1 MTNEPNDKNRK
12 VLEIVA
18 SAKWIT
24 HKQLWDIARI
34 INLEK
39 NDNVKVFEGR
49 VRHLAESGLLRKQ
62 RPEFLRKAILYS
74 ITKSGIFRLET
85 MGVHP
90 LSLAFDRGDPD
101 INHHVPHALEV
112 NRIRI
117 ALLRSGTLT
126 EWMEDSAIRVL
137 RNAGNPDYAKIY
149 DAVATITVDGE
160 LYRVGIEYERS
171 LKAFERYQEIAS
183 RLADERRIQA
193 VLYLC
198 PNYETLRA
206 ISHVFVRAPKTVI
219 VAIMDDFVENPL
231 EGRVL
236 VRLGMTTLRTELCR
250 ISRQTASGQNG
261 TKIGLVKGP

>member
-1 MTNEPNDKNRK
+1 M
-12 VLEIVA
+12 
-18 SAKWIT
+18 
-24 HKQLWDIARI
+24 QLLIR
-34 INLEK
+34 
-39 NDNVKVFEGR
+39 F
-49 VRHLAESGLLRKQ
+49 H
-62 RPEFLRKAILYS
+62 
-74 ITKSGIFRLET
+74 RLD
-85 MGVHP
+85 V
-90 LSLAFDRGDPD
+90 D
-101 INHHVPHALEV
+101 INAVAQTENGSFVRRLIPFRFEFKTNLKMGTSISAVGMEV

-206 ISHVFVRAPKTVI
+206 ISHVFVRAPKTVT
-219 VAIMDDFVENPL
+219 MHLENH
-231 EGRVL
+231 E
-236 VRLGMTTLRTELCR
+236 
-250 ISRQTASGQNG
+250 
-261 TKIGLVKGP
+261 